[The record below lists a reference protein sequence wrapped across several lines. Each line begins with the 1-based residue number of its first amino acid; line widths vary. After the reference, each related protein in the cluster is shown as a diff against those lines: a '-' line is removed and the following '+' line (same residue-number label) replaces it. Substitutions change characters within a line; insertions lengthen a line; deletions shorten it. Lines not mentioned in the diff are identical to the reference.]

1 MRPLVKSLQ
10 IRNGAR
16 PERSHKVPRLDPSV
30 APSPL
35 AAAPPLALLE
45 RGRIPGV
52 ARRAPAPRA
61 FPYRVR
67 ARQSPLPFTR
77 RPQLHGV
84 PPPRVGDAA
93 AAACIRPRR
102 RVSGD
107 HGSGDAGS
115 APGRAPGLRERG
127 AGGDPIRARARGAR
141 PGPSEVASG
150 RCPSQFHSGQ
160 WAHRHSR
167 SLCQRKLTH
176 PCR

>member
-1 MRPLVKSLQ
+1 MVKSLQ

-93 AAACIRPRR
+93 RTRPRR
-102 RVSGD
+102 RPRWRRRGVRSGPR
-107 HGSGDAGS
+107 AG
-115 APGRAPGLRERG
+115 L
-127 AGGDPIRARARGAR
+127 ARARGRRGAHPRAR
-141 PGPSEVASG
+141 AWRKARSERGGIGPMPVTVG
-150 RCPSQFHSGQ
+150 TP
-160 WAHRHSR
+160 
-167 SLCQRKLTH
+167 SLCHSKLTQ
-176 PCR
+176 PSR